1 MSAFFIFLELFSLLF
16 FRHITCFQ
24 IIRIQQ
30 RQSTRTISIIRKNV
44 PRTQLSWSKTSN
56 DDDTTSF
63 SVKDA
68 CVRRRLISSLIAS
81 TTSIMASMGPIK
93 HADVANADIANV
105 EPVPTGALSN
115 SEMALR
121 LHNVPTFTIVDKSG
135 APFFVFGEDAKITSY
150 FFIEYEEADR
160 ILSLAKQSSDKAI
173 TDSVAELKERAIEKN
188 GKLSKLELQAIKT
201 EVGTNPWNEARISVI
216 PLDIAVTLASVA
228 SSSKSSGVHFQVAPS
243 KQDIEDAIELN
254 KLDDLVEGKVPIF
267 YFEEFDA
274 PLRSLQLNN
283 LKDVEK
289 NPDTLVTPLYF
300 QKTQLISDWLR
311 LHPNK
316 GIPEVQTSDL
326 FATLVKMVKPNSSK
340 DEVKD
345 LQKFVFISPKS
356 SERKAKECISKGRDE
371 EPYRLDQRII
381 VM

>member
-1 MSAFFIFLELFSLLF
+1 MRAFFIFLELFSLIT
-16 FRHITCFQ
+16 FRPITCFR

-30 RQSTRTISIIRKNV
+30 HQSTRTISIIRKNV
-44 PRTQLSWSKTSN
+44 PRTQLSCSKTSN
-56 DDDTTSF
+56 DEDTTYF
-63 SVKDA
+63 KGA

-81 TTSIMASMGPIK
+81 TASIMASMGPMK
-93 HADVANADIANV
+93 HVDVANAEIANV
-105 EPVPTGALSN
+105 DPAPTGALSN

-135 APFFVFGEDAKITSY
+135 APFFVFGEDAKLTSY

-173 TDSVAELKERAIEKN
+173 ADSVAELKEKAIAKN
-188 GKLSKLELQAIKT
+188 GKLSKLELQTIIT

-274 PLRSLQLNN
+274 PLNLLQLKNI
-283 LKDVEK
+283 KGMEK
-289 NPDTLVTPLYF
+289 KPDTLVTPLYF
-300 QKTQLISDWLR
+300 QKAQLISDWLR
-311 LHPNK
+311 LHPNTD
-316 GIPEVQTSDL
+316 IPEVQTSDL
-326 FATLVKMVKPNSSK
+326 FATLVKMVKPNASE

-345 LQKFVFISPKS
+345 LQKLVFISPKS